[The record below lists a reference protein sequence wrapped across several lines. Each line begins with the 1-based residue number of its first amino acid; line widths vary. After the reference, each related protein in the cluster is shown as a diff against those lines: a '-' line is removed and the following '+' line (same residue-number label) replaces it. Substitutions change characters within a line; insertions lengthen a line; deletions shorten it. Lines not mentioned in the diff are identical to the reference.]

1 MSSQFLD
8 FDTQQSEEYDPRPI
22 GSCDLRELLFEW
34 EYVTVKKIVKPK
46 SKCLPWSFCI
56 FNVI

>member
-22 GSCDLRELLFEW
+22 GSCDLRELLFE
-34 EYVTVKKIVKPK
+34 
-46 SKCLPWSFCI
+46 
-56 FNVI
+56 